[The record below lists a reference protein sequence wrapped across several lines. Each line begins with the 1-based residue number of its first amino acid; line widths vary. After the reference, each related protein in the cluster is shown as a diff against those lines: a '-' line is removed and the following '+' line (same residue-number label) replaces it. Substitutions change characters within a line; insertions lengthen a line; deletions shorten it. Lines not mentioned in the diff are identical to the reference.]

1 MNALVFLEQLWS
13 LRQERAGRDSSQIP
27 EDAQDCAGKALEAVL
42 AVGVAIGECCEE
54 KDRMS

>member
-1 MNALVFLEQLWS
+1 MESQTRESKEGLKS
-13 LRQERAGRDSSQIP
+13 DSRRP
-27 EDAQDCAGKALEAVL
+27 QDCAGKALEAVL

>member
-27 EDAQDCAGKALEAVL
+27 EDTQDCAGKAVEAVS
-42 AVGVAIGECCEE
+42 AVGVAIGECCEG